1 MNAVAQGA
9 VLMTPNQLQEV
20 AERVVRRARQQ
31 GYIVPREVREELAQ
45 ASLSESLWK
54 EVLAL
59 ALPSLSYRHGRYHYR
74 TPAGAPLATAEP
86 RLTIESAVHLL
97 LEQHHASTT
106 AVERREQERVDFVQP
121 VKVITED
128 NREFTLLSRDLSA
141 TGIRMVGTQ
150 RLLGQKVRVQI
161 PIPDNPPVEFL
172 VRILWTCLVGGDLV
186 ENGGC
191 FCR

>member
-1 MNAVAQGA
+1 MNAVAHGA

-59 ALPSLSYRHGRYHYR
+59 ALPSLSYRHGRYHHR
-74 TPAGAPLATAEP
+74 TPDGAPLATAEP

-97 LEQHHASTT
+97 LERHQASTT

-121 VKVITED
+121 VKVFTED